1 MQFQDALARYLRFLQ
16 VQGRSLKTQ
25 KNHRLSLSH
34 YHRCLQQE
42 QQDWQTV
49 SEEWTSPHLA
59 IYAETH
65 SEAHTRIYRCTLTAF
80 YDFGVRNQWVERSP
94 FAVRPSPRPS
104 LAGRLKAH
112 AIPDVD
118 LDFALA
124 LMRFY
129 DRLLGR
135 GHSEKTARFYEY
147 QLLHLGRHLKQRRL
161 SFIDA
166 TESDLEE
173 FLNLYRRH
181 RLRPARPG
189 SRYTTTRSA
198 TTVSQMDNAV
208 RSFYNWAARSKLIA
222 SSPAAYLEPARRDK
236 PVRRA
241 VKESVVEELVDKLNN
256 PPADLEPA
264 AEWRWQRDRMVIL
277 VFLFTGLRLSECADL
292 TWEHVDL
299 DEATATVVRKGGD
312 AQIIPLHPALVS
324 ELRRYKGT
332 TKSGYLFRSYRGG
345 AFGAHGISEM
355 FRTFIQGK
363 LGINC
368 TAHQLRH
375 TFATVLL
382 RKGAD
387 ILAIQKLLGHASVKT
402 TQIYAD
408 IADDAPAHAL
418 EFLPGAW
425 SQSPTELEAKAQ
437 PPEEPHSAPTPMTDG
452 QQAPPQLSME
462 ALSMLL
468 RTFRKAA

>member
-1 MQFQDALARYLRFLQ
+1 MQFQDAVTRYQRSLQ
-16 VQGRSLKTQ
+16 ELGRSPKTR
-25 KNHRLSLSH
+25 KNHRQALGYFRQWLE
-34 YHRCLQQE
+34 RE
-42 QQDWQTV
+42 QLDWQSVT
-49 SEEWTSPHLA
+49 EERVTSHLA
-59 IYAETH
+59 DYAEGRTKAH
-65 SEAHTRIYRCTLTAF
+65 SRIYRCVLTAF
-80 YDFGVRNQWVERSP
+80 YALAAHNHWVERSP
-94 FAVRPSPRPS
+94 ITPRPSPRPTRMAELFGS
-104 LAGRLKAH
+104 PATPGVDPTFAH
-112 AIPDVD
+112 A
-118 LDFALA
+118 LT
-124 LMRFY
+124 RFY
-129 DRLLGR
+129 DRLLVR
-135 GHSEKTARFYEY
+135 GHSEKTARHYEY
-147 QLLHLGRHLKQRRL
+147 QLLQFGRYLKQRGQ
-161 SFIDA
+161 SFS
-166 TESDLEE
+166 EVSQEDLET
-173 FLNLYRRH
+173 FLNVYGRH
-181 RLRPARPG
+181 RQRPARPG

-198 TTVSQMDNAV
+198 TTVAQMDNAL
-208 RSFYNWAARSKLIA
+208 RSFYNWAARSKLVA
-222 SSPAAYLEPARRDK
+222 TSPAAYLDPARRDK
-236 PVRRA
+236 PLRRA

-256 PPADLEPA
+256 PPADLDPA
-264 AEWRWQRDRMVIL
+264 AAWRWQRDRVVTL

-299 DEATATVVRKGGD
+299 DDATATVVRKGGD

-363 LGINC
+363 LNIKC

-408 IADDAPAHAL
+408 IEDDAPARAL

-425 SQSPTELEAKAQ
+425 GQSPAEPEPRVQSQEPQGDPQPAAESQEA
-437 PPEEPHSAPTPMTDG
+437 S
-452 QQAPPQLSME
+452 PQLSME
-462 ALSMLL
+462 ALSLLL